1 MDLELEILMLKSRLE
16 RIENLLN
23 AKNGIQTTLFEI
35 PQPIA
40 KPGRDKTKYVF
51 NNKIL
56 PKNRLVLEVIKKY
69 IENQNPTLAELQE
82 VFDKSLQG
90 SLNVVETTQNTNKIK
105 DPEKRYFMNNQLNLK
120 DGNTVVVCTQW
131 GIFNIVKF
139 EKLASN
145 LGFEIDKI

>member
-1 MDLELEILMLKSRLE
+1 MDIELEILMLKNRLD
-16 RIENLLN
+16 RIENMLN
-23 AKNGIQTTLFEI
+23 IKNGIQTTLFDI
-35 PQPIA
+35 PEAPA
-40 KPGRDKTKYVF
+40 KPARDKTKYVF
-51 NNKIL
+51 ANKIL

-69 IENQNPTLAELQE
+69 VEQNNPTFEELQN

-90 SLNVVETTQNTNKIK
+90 SLNVVETFENAKKIK
-105 DPEKRYFMNNQLNLK
+105 DAEKRYFMKSPLLLK
-120 DGNTVVVCTQW
+120 DGKNVVVCTQW

>member
-1 MDLELEILMLKSRLE
+1 MDIELEILMIKSRLE
-16 RIENLLN
+16 RIENMLN
-23 AKNGIQTTLFEI
+23 VRNGVQTTLFDL
-35 PQPIA
+35 PQAPA
-40 KPGRDKTKYVF
+40 KPTRDKTKYVF

-56 PKNRLVLEVIKKY
+56 PKNRLVLEVIRKY
-69 IENQNPTLAELQE
+69 IEKQNPTLSELQQ

-90 SLNVVETTQNTNKIK
+90 SLNVVETVENACKIK
-105 DPEKRYFMNNQLNLK
+105 DAEKRYFMNYPFKLK

-139 EKLASN
+139 EKLATN